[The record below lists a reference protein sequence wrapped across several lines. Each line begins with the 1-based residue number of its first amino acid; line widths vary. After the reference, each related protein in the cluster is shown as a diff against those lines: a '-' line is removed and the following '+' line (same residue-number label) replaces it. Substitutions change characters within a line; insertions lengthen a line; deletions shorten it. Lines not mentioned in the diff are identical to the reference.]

1 MVPHISLYVETSQA
15 DWVLTLVLS
24 FTLVGRDGDLR
35 RDFAPAELEIA
46 PEERNPVLEARAA
59 ALLGRKGHVFD
70 NHPSAGTIACD
81 RSREAL

>member
-46 PEERNPVLEARAA
+46 PEERNPVRERA
-59 ALLGRKGHVFD
+59 LIYRRG
-70 NHPSAGTIACD
+70 S
-81 RSREAL
+81 